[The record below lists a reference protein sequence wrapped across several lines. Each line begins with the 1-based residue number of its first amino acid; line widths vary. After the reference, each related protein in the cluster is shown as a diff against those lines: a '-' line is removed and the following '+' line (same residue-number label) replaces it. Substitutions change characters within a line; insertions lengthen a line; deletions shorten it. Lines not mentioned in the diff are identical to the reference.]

1 MFSVLTCIVIDHDIR
16 LVILAA
22 GWTLAVL
29 VVSAIVLAMLFQQ
42 AAIRRFDQGL
52 SELIDNLIAGA
63 TIDEK
68 GEVLAPALTDT
79 RALRAF
85 SGKYWQIAEP
95 TPDGGIRVLLVDDGA
110 PLIRLGH
117 QSRSRV
123 G

>member
-1 MFSVLTCIVIDHDIR
+1 MKLEFLQGPSLVRR

-29 VVSAIVLAMLFQQ
+29 VVSAVVLAMLFQQ

-52 SELIDNLIAGA
+52 SELIDNLITGA
-63 TIDEK
+63 TVDET
-68 GEVLAPALTDT
+68 GEVVAPVLTDT

-95 TPDGGIRVLLVDDGA
+95 TPDGKLKVLA
-110 PLIRLGH
+110 RTKMN
-117 QSRSRV
+117 
-123 G
+123 